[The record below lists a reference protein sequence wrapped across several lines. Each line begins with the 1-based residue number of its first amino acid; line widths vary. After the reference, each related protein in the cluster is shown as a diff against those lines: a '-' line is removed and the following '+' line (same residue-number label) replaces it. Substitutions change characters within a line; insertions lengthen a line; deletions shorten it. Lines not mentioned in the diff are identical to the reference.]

1 MKVVALVLGLVA
13 LALAIGLII
22 LTADL
27 KRISD
32 ALDFINHADTNAL
45 VTTGS
50 NIGLIRTLADRI
62 NAVLNKT
69 RRLQITQAEQNKQ
82 VRQMLTNLT
91 HDIKTPLTV
100 ARGYAQLLKEGS
112 ADQEQ
117 LGKIL
122 NNLQSVDHYLHYLMD
137 FNLIQE
143 KSVSL
148 DLTRV
153 NLSALVQQE
162 LFNAFDSL
170 TAWSVTVEPRI
181 QTGVEITTDQTM
193 MSRIIQNLIGNWLKY
208 AQESAWVDLHKGEDG
223 RIHLDFGN
231 KTKTG
236 AVDVDRLMERF
247 QTDDQSRTK
256 IRSTGLG
263 LSIVDSLV
271 DSLGGSMRLESTDA
285 IFLVHLLLSDVPQSS
300 EL

>member
-13 LALAIGLII
+13 LALAIGLMM
-22 LTADL
+22 LTTDL

-32 ALDFINHADTNAL
+32 DLDFINHADTNAL

-62 NAVLNKT
+62 NAVLNRT
-69 RRLQITQAEQNKQ
+69 RRLQIIQAEQNKQ

-117 LGKIL
+117 LSKIL
-122 NNLQSVDHYLHYLMD
+122 NNLQSVDRYLHYLMD

-143 KSVSL
+143 KSVNL
-148 DLTRV
+148 DLAKV

-170 TAWSVTVEPRI
+170 TARSVTVEPRI
-181 QTGVEITTDQTM
+181 QAGVEITTDQTM
-193 MSRIIQNLIGNWLKY
+193 MSRVIQNLIGNWLKY
-208 AQESAWVDLHKGEDG
+208 AQDSAWVDLHQDEDG

-231 KTKTG
+231 ETKGG

-271 DSLGGSMRLESTDA
+271 DSLGGSMSLESA
-285 IFLVHLLLSDVPQSS
+285 NGIFLAHLLLSDAPQSS
-300 EL
+300 QS

>member
-62 NAVLNKT
+62 NAVLDKT

-82 VRQMLTNLT
+82 VRQMLTDLT

-170 TAWSVTVEPRI
+170 TARSVIVEPRI
-181 QTGVEITTDQTM
+181 QNGVEISTDQTM
-193 MSRIIQNLIGNWLKY
+193 VSRIIQNLIGNWLKY
-208 AQESAWVDLHKGEDG
+208 AQDSAWVDLQQDEDG

-231 KTKTG
+231 ETKGG

-247 QTDDQSRTK
+247 QTDDQSRTE

-271 DSLGGSMRLESTDA
+271 DSLGGSMRLESA
-285 IFLVHLLLSDVPQSS
+285 NGIFLVHLLLSDVPQSS
-300 EL
+300 KL

>member
-13 LALAIGLII
+13 LALAIGLMM
-22 LTADL
+22 LTTDL

-32 ALDFINHADTNAL
+32 DLDFINHADTNAL

-117 LGKIL
+117 LGRIL

-170 TAWSVTVEPRI
+170 TARSVIVEPRI
-181 QTGVEITTDQTM
+181 QNGVEISTDQTM
-193 MSRIIQNLIGNWLKY
+193 VSRIIQNLIGNWLKY
-208 AQESAWVDLHKGEDG
+208 AQDSAWVDLHQDEDG

-231 KTKTG
+231 ETKGG

-271 DSLGGSMRLESTDA
+271 DSLSGSMRLESADG
-285 IFLVHLLLSDVPQSS
+285 IFLVHLLLSDAPQSS
-300 EL
+300 QS

>member
-1 MKVVALVLGLVA
+1 MKVAALVLGLVA
-13 LALAIGLII
+13 LALAIGLIMLI
-22 LTADL
+22 VDL

-32 ALDFINHADTNAL
+32 DLDFINHADTNAL

-137 FNLIQE
+137 FNLMQE
-143 KSVSL
+143 KSVNL

-153 NLSALVQQE
+153 NLSAMVQQE

-170 TAWSVTVEPRI
+170 TARSVTVEPRI
-181 QTGVEITTDQTM
+181 ETGVEITTDQIM
-193 MSRIIQNLIGNWLKY
+193 MSRVIQNLIGNWLKY
-208 AQESAWVDLHKGEDG
+208 AQDSAWVDLHQDEDG

-231 KTKTG
+231 EIKGG

-271 DSLGGSMRLESTDA
+271 DSLGGSMRLESA
-285 IFLVHLLLSDVPQSS
+285 NGAFLVHLLLSDAPQSS
-300 EL
+300 EG

>member
-1 MKVVALVLGLVA
+1 MVALVLGLVA
-13 LALAIGLII
+13 LALAIKLILLI
-22 LTADL
+22 VDL
-27 KRISD
+27 KRISSD
-32 ALDFINHADTNAL
+32 LDFINHADSNAL
-45 VTTGS
+45 VTTGA
-50 NIGLIRTLADRI
+50 NIGLIRTLANRI
-62 NAVLNKT
+62 NAILNKNK
-69 RRLQITQAEQNKQ
+69 RLQITQAEQNKQ

-100 ARGYAQLLKEGS
+100 ARGYAQLLKEKS
-112 ADQEQ
+112 DDQEQ
-117 LGKIL
+117 LDKIL

-148 DLTRV
+148 DLSRV

-170 TAWSVTVEPRI
+170 TAQSVTVEPRI
-181 QTGVEITTDQTM
+181 QAGVEITTDQTM
-193 MSRIIQNLIGNWLKY
+193 MSRVIQNLIGNWLKY
-208 AQESAWVDLHKGEDG
+208 AEESAWVDLHQGEDG
-223 RIHLDFGN
+223 RVHLDFSN
-231 KTKTG
+231 KTRDG

-247 QTDDQSRTK
+247 QTEDQSRTK

-271 DSLGGSMRLESTDA
+271 DSLGGSMRLESA
-285 IFLVHLLLSDVPQSS
+285 NGIFSIHLLLSDAPQSN

>member
-13 LALAIGLII
+13 LALAIGLMM
-22 LTADL
+22 LTTDL

-32 ALDFINHADTNAL
+32 DLDFINHADTNAL

-50 NIGLIRTLADRI
+50 NIGLIRSLADRI
-62 NAVLNKT
+62 NAVLNRT
-69 RRLQITQAEQNKQ
+69 RRLQIIQAEQNKQ

-170 TAWSVTVEPRI
+170 TARSVIVEPRI
-181 QTGVEITTDQTM
+181 QNGVEISTDQTM
-193 MSRIIQNLIGNWLKY
+193 VSRIIQNLIGNWLKY
-208 AQESAWVDLHKGEDG
+208 AQDSAWVDLHQDEDG

-231 KTKTG
+231 ETKGG

-247 QTDDQSRTK
+247 QTDDQSRTE

-271 DSLGGSMRLESTDA
+271 DSLGGSMRLESA
-285 IFLVHLLLSDVPQSS
+285 NGIFLVHLLLSDAPQSGK
-300 EL
+300 L

>member
-1 MKVVALVLGLVA
+1 MKVAALVLGLVA
-13 LALAIGLII
+13 LALAIGLVLLIV
-22 LTADL
+22 DL

-32 ALDFINHADTNAL
+32 DLDFINHADTNAL

-50 NIGLIRTLADRI
+50 NIGLIRTLAARI

-117 LGKIL
+117 LSKIL
-122 NNLQSVDHYLHYLMD
+122 NNLQSVDRYLHYLMD

-143 KSVSL
+143 KSVNL
-148 DLTRV
+148 DLGKV

-170 TAWSVTVEPRI
+170 TARSVTVEPRI
-181 QTGVEITTDQTM
+181 QAGVEITTDQTM
-193 MSRIIQNLIGNWLKY
+193 VSRVIQNLIGNWLKY
-208 AQESAWVDLHKGEDG
+208 AQDSAWVDLHQDEDG

-231 KTKTG
+231 ETKGG

-271 DSLGGSMRLESTDA
+271 DSLGGSMRLESTNG
-285 IFLVHLLLSDVPQSS
+285 IFLVHLLLSDATQTS

>member
-1 MKVVALVLGLVA
+1 MKVAALVLGLVA
-13 LALAIGLII
+13 LALAIGLIMLI
-22 LTADL
+22 VDL

-32 ALDFINHADTNAL
+32 DLDFINHADTNAL

-170 TAWSVTVEPRI
+170 TARSVIVEPRI
-181 QTGVEITTDQTM
+181 QNGVEISTDQTM
-193 MSRIIQNLIGNWLKY
+193 VSRIIQNLIGNWLKY
-208 AQESAWVDLHKGEDG
+208 AEESAWVELNKSEDG

-231 KTKTG
+231 ETKGG

-247 QTDDQSRTK
+247 QTDDQSRTE

-271 DSLGGSMRLESTDA
+271 DSLGGSMRLESA
-285 IFLVHLLLSDVPQSS
+285 NGIFLVHLLLSDVPQSS
-300 EL
+300 KL

>member
-1 MKVVALVLGLVA
+1 MKVAALVLGLVA
-13 LALAIGLII
+13 LALAIGLVLLIV
-22 LTADL
+22 DL

-32 ALDFINHADTNAL
+32 DLDFINHADTNAL

-50 NIGLIRTLADRI
+50 NIGLIRTLAARI

-117 LGKIL
+117 LSKIL
-122 NNLQSVDHYLHYLMD
+122 NNLQSVDRYLHYLMD

-143 KSVSL
+143 KSVNL
-148 DLTRV
+148 DLAKV

-170 TAWSVTVEPRI
+170 TARSVTVEPRI
-181 QTGVEITTDQTM
+181 QAGVEITTDQTM
-193 MSRIIQNLIGNWLKY
+193 MSRVIQNLISNWLKY
-208 AQESAWVDLHKGEDG
+208 AQDSAWVDLHQDEDG

-231 KTKTG
+231 ETKGG

-271 DSLGGSMRLESTDA
+271 DSLGGSMRLESA
-285 IFLVHLLLSDVPQSS
+285 NGIFLAHLLLSDAPQSS
-300 EL
+300 QS

>member
-1 MKVVALVLGLVA
+1 MKVAALVLGLVA
-13 LALAIGLII
+13 LALAIGLVLLII
-22 LTADL
+22 DL

-32 ALDFINHADTNAL
+32 DLDFINHADTNAL

-50 NIGLIRTLADRI
+50 NIGLIRTLAARI

-117 LGKIL
+117 LSKIL
-122 NNLQSVDHYLHYLMD
+122 NNLQSVDRYLHYLMD

-143 KSVSL
+143 KSVNL
-148 DLTRV
+148 DLAKV

-170 TAWSVTVEPRI
+170 TARSVTVEPRI
-181 QTGVEITTDQTM
+181 QAGVEITTDQTM
-193 MSRIIQNLIGNWLKY
+193 MSRVIQNLIGNWLKY
-208 AQESAWVDLHKGEDG
+208 AQDSAWVDLHQDEDG

-231 KTKTG
+231 ETKGG

-271 DSLGGSMRLESTDA
+271 DSLGGSMRLESA
-285 IFLVHLLLSDVPQSS
+285 NGIFLAHLLLSDAPQSS
-300 EL
+300 QS

>member
-1 MKVVALVLGLVA
+1 MKVAALVLGLVA
-13 LALAIGLII
+13 LALAIGLIMLI
-22 LTADL
+22 VDL

-32 ALDFINHADTNAL
+32 DLDFINHADTNAL

-137 FNLIQE
+137 FNLMQE

-170 TAWSVTVEPRI
+170 TARSVTVEPRI
-181 QTGVEITTDQTM
+181 QAGVEITTDQTM
-193 MSRIIQNLIGNWLKY
+193 MSRVIQNLIGNWLKY
-208 AQESAWVDLHKGEDG
+208 ADASAWVDLHQGEDG

-231 KTKTG
+231 KTKG
-236 AVDVDRLMERF
+236 EAVDVVKLMERF

-256 IRSTGLG
+256 ISSTGLG

-271 DSLGGSMRLESTDA
+271 DSLGGSMSLESA
-285 IFLVHLLLSDVPQSS
+285 NGIFLVHLLLNDAPQSS
-300 EL
+300 EG

>member
-1 MKVVALVLGLVA
+1 MKVAALVLGLVA
-13 LALAIGLII
+13 LALAIGLVLLIV
-22 LTADL
+22 DL
-27 KRISD
+27 QRIND
-32 ALDFINHADTNAL
+32 DLDFINHADTNAL

-50 NIGLIRTLADRI
+50 NIGLIRTLAARI

-117 LGKIL
+117 LSKIL

-143 KSVSL
+143 KSVNL
-148 DLTRV
+148 DLAKV

-170 TAWSVTVEPRI
+170 TARSVTVEPRI
-181 QTGVEITTDQTM
+181 QAGVEITTDQTM
-193 MSRIIQNLIGNWLKY
+193 MSRVIQNLIGNWLKY
-208 AQESAWVDLHKGEDG
+208 ADASAWVDLHQGEDG

-231 KTKTG
+231 KTKG
-236 AVDVDRLMERF
+236 EAVDVVKLMERF

-256 IRSTGLG
+256 ISSTGLG

-271 DSLGGSMRLESTDA
+271 DSLGGSMSLESA
-285 IFLVHLLLSDVPQSS
+285 NGIFLVHLLLSDATQTS

>member
-1 MKVVALVLGLVA
+1 MKVAALVLGLVA
-13 LALAIGLII
+13 LALAIGLVLLIV
-22 LTADL
+22 DL

-32 ALDFINHADTNAL
+32 DLDFINHADTNAL

-50 NIGLIRTLADRI
+50 NIGLIRTLAARI

-117 LGKIL
+117 LSKIL
-122 NNLQSVDHYLHYLMD
+122 NNLQSVDRYLHYLMD

-143 KSVSL
+143 KSVNL
-148 DLTRV
+148 DLAKV

-170 TAWSVTVEPRI
+170 TARSVTVEPRI
-181 QTGVEITTDQTM
+181 QAGVEITTDQTM
-193 MSRIIQNLIGNWLKY
+193 MSRVIQNLIGNWLKY
-208 AQESAWVDLHKGEDG
+208 AQDSAWVDLHQDEDG

-231 KTKTG
+231 ETKGG

-247 QTDDQSRTK
+247 QTDDQSRTE

-271 DSLGGSMRLESTDA
+271 DSLGGSMRLESA
-285 IFLVHLLLSDVPQSS
+285 NGIFLVHLLLSDAPQSS
-300 EL
+300 QS

>member
-1 MKVVALVLGLVA
+1 MKVAALVLGLVA
-13 LALAIGLII
+13 LALAIGLVLLIV
-22 LTADL
+22 DL

-32 ALDFINHADTNAL
+32 DLDFINHADTNAL

-50 NIGLIRTLADRI
+50 NIGLIRTLAARI

-143 KSVSL
+143 KSVNL
-148 DLTRV
+148 DLAKV

-162 LFNAFDSL
+162 LFNAFDAL
-170 TAWSVTVEPRI
+170 TARSVTVEPRI
-181 QTGVEITTDQTM
+181 QAGVEITTDQTM
-193 MSRIIQNLIGNWLKY
+193 MSRVIQNLIGNWLKY
-208 AQESAWVDLHKGEDG
+208 AQDSAWVDLHQDEDG

-231 KTKTG
+231 ETKGG

-271 DSLGGSMRLESTDA
+271 DSLGGSMRLESA
-285 IFLVHLLLSDVPQSS
+285 NGIFLAHLLLSDAPQSS
-300 EL
+300 QS

>member
-1 MKVVALVLGLVA
+1 MKVIALVLGLIA
-13 LALAIGLII
+13 LALAIGLILMI
-22 LTADL
+22 VDL

-62 NAVLNKT
+62 NAVLDKT

-82 VRQMLTNLT
+82 VRQMLTDLT

-117 LGKIL
+117 LSKIL

-170 TAWSVTVEPRI
+170 TARSVIVEPRI
-181 QTGVEITTDQTM
+181 QNGVEISTDQTM
-193 MSRIIQNLIGNWLKY
+193 VSRIIQNLIGNWLKY
-208 AQESAWVDLHKGEDG
+208 AQDSAWVDLHQDEDG

-231 KTKTG
+231 ETKDG

-247 QTDDQSRTK
+247 QTDDQSRTE

-271 DSLGGSMRLESTDA
+271 DSLGGSMRLESADA
-285 IFLVHLLLSDVPQSS
+285 IFLVHLLLGDAPQSK

>member
-1 MKVVALVLGLVA
+1 MKVAALVLGLVA
-13 LALAIGLII
+13 LALAIGLIMLI
-22 LTADL
+22 ADL

-32 ALDFINHADTNAL
+32 DLDFINHADTNAL

-170 TAWSVTVEPRI
+170 TARSVTVEPRI
-181 QTGVEITTDQTM
+181 QTGVEITTDQIM

-208 AQESAWVDLHKGEDG
+208 AEESAWVDLHKSEDG

-231 KTKTG
+231 KTTG
-236 AVDVDRLMERF
+236 EAVDVDRLMERF

-271 DSLGGSMRLESTDA
+271 DSLSGSMRLESADG
-285 IFLVHLLLSDVPQSS
+285 IFLVHLLLGDAPQSK

>member
-1 MKVVALVLGLVA
+1 MKVVALVLGLVV
-13 LALAIGLII
+13 LALAIGLIMLI
-22 LTADL
+22 ADL

-32 ALDFINHADTNAL
+32 DLDFINHADTNAL
-45 VTTGS
+45 VATGS

-170 TAWSVTVEPRI
+170 TVRSVIVEPRI
-181 QTGVEITTDQTM
+181 QNGVEISTDQTM
-193 MSRIIQNLIGNWLKY
+193 VSRIIQNLIGNWLKY
-208 AQESAWVDLHKGEDG
+208 AQDSAWVDLHQDEDG

-231 KTKTG
+231 ETKGG

-247 QTDDQSRTK
+247 QTDDQSRTE

-271 DSLGGSMRLESTDA
+271 DSLGGSMRLESA
-285 IFLVHLLLSDVPQSS
+285 NGIFLVHLLLSDVPQSS
-300 EL
+300 KL

>member
-1 MKVVALVLGLVA
+1 MKVAALVLGLVA
-13 LALAIGLII
+13 LALAIGLVLLIV
-22 LTADL
+22 DL

-32 ALDFINHADTNAL
+32 DLDFINHADTNAL

-50 NIGLIRTLADRI
+50 NIGLIRTLAARI

-117 LGKIL
+117 LSKIL

-137 FNLIQE
+137 FNLLQE
-143 KSVSL
+143 KSVNL
-148 DLTRV
+148 DLARM
-153 NLSALVQQE
+153 NLSDLVQQE

-170 TAWSVTVEPRI
+170 TARSVTVEPRI
-181 QTGVEITTDQTM
+181 QAGVEITTDQTM
-193 MSRIIQNLIGNWLKY
+193 MSRVIQNLIGNWLKY
-208 AQESAWVDLHKGEDG
+208 AQDSAWVDLHQDEDG

-231 KTKTG
+231 ETKGGT
-236 AVDVDRLMERF
+236 VDVDRLMERF
-247 QTDDQSRTK
+247 QTEDQSRTK

-271 DSLGGSMRLESTDA
+271 DSLGGSMRLESA
-285 IFLVHLLLSDVPQSS
+285 NGIFLVHLLLSDAPQSS
-300 EL
+300 QS

>member
-13 LALAIGLII
+13 LALAIGLIMLI
-22 LTADL
+22 VDL

-32 ALDFINHADTNAL
+32 DLDFINHADTNAL

-170 TAWSVTVEPRI
+170 TARSVIVEPRI
-181 QTGVEITTDQTM
+181 QNGVEISTDQTM
-193 MSRIIQNLIGNWLKY
+193 VSRIIQNLIGNWLKY
-208 AQESAWVDLHKGEDG
+208 AQDSAWVDLHQDEDG

-231 KTKTG
+231 ETKGG

-247 QTDDQSRTK
+247 QTDDQSRTE

-271 DSLGGSMRLESTDA
+271 DSLGGSMRLESA
-285 IFLVHLLLSDVPQSS
+285 NGIFLVHLLLSDVPQSS
-300 EL
+300 KL

>member
-13 LALAIGLII
+13 LALAIKLILLI
-22 LTADL
+22 VDL
-27 KRISD
+27 KRISSD
-32 ALDFINHADTNAL
+32 LDFINHADSNAL
-45 VTTGS
+45 VTTGA
-50 NIGLIRTLADRI
+50 NIGLIRTLANRI
-62 NAVLNKT
+62 NAILNKNK
-69 RRLQITQAEQNKQ
+69 RLQITQAEQNKQ

-100 ARGYAQLLKEGS
+100 ARGYAQLLKEES
-112 ADQEQ
+112 DDQEQ
-117 LGKIL
+117 LDKIL

-148 DLTRV
+148 DLSRV

-170 TAWSVTVEPRI
+170 TAQSVTVEPRI
-181 QTGVEITTDQTM
+181 QAGVEITTDQTM
-193 MSRIIQNLIGNWLKY
+193 MSRVIQNLIGNWLKY
-208 AQESAWVDLHKGEDG
+208 AEESAWVDLHQGKDG
-223 RIHLDFGN
+223 RVHLDFGN
-231 KTKTG
+231 KTRDG

-247 QTDDQSRTK
+247 QTEDQSRTK

-271 DSLGGSMRLESTDA
+271 DSLGGSMRLESA
-285 IFLVHLLLSDVPQSS
+285 NGIFSIHLLLSDAPQSN

>member
-13 LALAIGLII
+13 LALAIGLMM
-22 LTADL
+22 LTTDL

-32 ALDFINHADTNAL
+32 DLDFINHADTNAL

-62 NAVLNKT
+62 NAVLNRT
-69 RRLQITQAEQNKQ
+69 RRLQIIEAEQNKQ

-117 LGKIL
+117 LSKIL

-143 KSVSL
+143 KSVNL
-148 DLTRV
+148 DLAKV

-170 TAWSVTVEPRI
+170 TARSVTVEPRI
-181 QTGVEITTDQTM
+181 QAGVEITTDQTM
-193 MSRIIQNLIGNWLKY
+193 MSRVIQNLIGNWLKY
-208 AQESAWVDLHKGEDG
+208 AQDSAWVDLHQDEDG

-231 KTKTG
+231 ETKGG

-271 DSLGGSMRLESTDA
+271 DSLGGSMRLESA
-285 IFLVHLLLSDVPQSS
+285 NGIFLAHLLLSDAPQSS
-300 EL
+300 QS

>member
-13 LALAIGLII
+13 LALAIKLILLI
-22 LTADL
+22 VDL
-27 KRISD
+27 KRISSD
-32 ALDFINHADTNAL
+32 LDFINHADSNAL
-45 VTTGS
+45 VTTGA
-50 NIGLIRTLADRI
+50 NIGLIRTLANRI
-62 NAVLNKT
+62 NAILNKT

-100 ARGYAQLLKEGS
+100 ARGYAQLLKEKS
-112 ADQEQ
+112 DDQEQ
-117 LGKIL
+117 LDKIL

-148 DLTRV
+148 DLSRV

-170 TAWSVTVEPRI
+170 TAQSVTVEPRI
-181 QTGVEITTDQTM
+181 QAGVEITTDQTM
-193 MSRIIQNLIGNWLKY
+193 MSRVIQNLIGNWLKY
-208 AQESAWVDLHKGEDG
+208 AEESAWVDLHQGEDG
-223 RIHLDFGN
+223 RVHLDFSN
-231 KTKTG
+231 KTRDG

-247 QTDDQSRTK
+247 QTEDQSRTK

-271 DSLGGSMRLESTDA
+271 DSLGGSMRLESA
-285 IFLVHLLLSDVPQSS
+285 NGIFSIHLLLSDAPQSN

>member
-1 MKVVALVLGLVA
+1 MKVAALVLGLVA
-13 LALAIGLII
+13 LALAIGLIMLI
-22 LTADL
+22 TDL

-32 ALDFINHADTNAL
+32 DLDFINHADTNAL

-117 LGKIL
+117 LGRIL

-170 TAWSVTVEPRI
+170 TARSVIVEPRI
-181 QTGVEITTDQTM
+181 QNGVEISTDQTM
-193 MSRIIQNLIGNWLKY
+193 VSRIIQNLIGNWLKY
-208 AQESAWVDLHKGEDG
+208 AQDSAWVDLHQDEDG

-231 KTKTG
+231 ETKGG

-247 QTDDQSRTK
+247 QTDDQSRTE

-271 DSLGGSMRLESTDA
+271 DSLGGSMNLVSTNG
-285 IFLVHLLLSDVPQSS
+285 IFLVHLLLSDAPQPK

>member
-32 ALDFINHADTNAL
+32 DLDFINHADTNAL

-112 ADQEQ
+112 ADQQQ
-117 LGKIL
+117 LGRIL

-170 TAWSVTVEPRI
+170 TARSVIVEPRI
-181 QTGVEITTDQTM
+181 QNGVEISTDQTM
-193 MSRIIQNLIGNWLKY
+193 VSRIIQNLIGNWLKY
-208 AQESAWVDLHKGEDG
+208 AQDSAWVDLHQDEDG

-231 KTKTG
+231 ETKSG

-247 QTDDQSRTK
+247 QTDDQSRTE

-271 DSLGGSMRLESTDA
+271 GSLGGSMRLESADA

-300 EL
+300 KL

>member
-13 LALAIGLII
+13 LALAIKLILLI
-22 LTADL
+22 VDL
-27 KRISD
+27 KRISSD
-32 ALDFINHADTNAL
+32 LDFINHADSNAL
-45 VTTGS
+45 VTTGA
-50 NIGLIRTLADRI
+50 NIGLIRTLANRI
-62 NAVLNKT
+62 NAILNKNK
-69 RRLQITQAEQNKQ
+69 RLQITQAEQNKQ

-100 ARGYAQLLKEGS
+100 ARGYAQLLKEKS
-112 ADQEQ
+112 DDQEQ

-148 DLTRV
+148 DLSRV

-170 TAWSVTVEPRI
+170 TAQSVTVEPRI
-181 QTGVEITTDQTM
+181 QAGVEITTDQTM
-193 MSRIIQNLIGNWLKY
+193 MSRVIQNLIGNWLKY
-208 AQESAWVDLHKGEDG
+208 AEESAWVDLHQGEDG
-223 RIHLDFGN
+223 RVHLDFSN
-231 KTKTG
+231 KTRDG

-247 QTDDQSRTK
+247 QTEDQSRTK

-271 DSLGGSMRLESTDA
+271 DSLGGSMRLESA
-285 IFLVHLLLSDVPQSS
+285 NGIFSIHLLLSDAPQSN

>member
-1 MKVVALVLGLVA
+1 M
-13 LALAIGLII
+13 
-22 LTADL
+22 
-27 KRISD
+27 
-32 ALDFINHADTNAL
+32 

-137 FNLIQE
+137 FNLMQE

-170 TAWSVTVEPRI
+170 TARSVTVEPRI
-181 QTGVEITTDQTM
+181 QAGVEITTDQTM
-193 MSRIIQNLIGNWLKY
+193 MSRVIQNLIGNWLKY
-208 AQESAWVDLHKGEDG
+208 ADASAWVDLHQGEDG

-231 KTKTG
+231 KTKG
-236 AVDVDRLMERF
+236 EAVDVVKLMERF

-256 IRSTGLG
+256 ISSTGLG

-271 DSLGGSMRLESTDA
+271 DSLGGSMSLESA
-285 IFLVHLLLSDVPQSS
+285 NGIFLVHLLLSDATQTS

>member
-1 MKVVALVLGLVA
+1 MKVAALVLGLVA
-13 LALAIGLII
+13 LALAIGLIMLI
-22 LTADL
+22 ADL

-32 ALDFINHADTNAL
+32 DLDFINHADTNAL

-50 NIGLIRTLADRI
+50 NMGLIRTLADRI

-137 FNLIQE
+137 FNLMQE

-170 TAWSVTVEPRI
+170 TARSVTVEPRI
-181 QTGVEITTDQTM
+181 QAGVEITTDQTM
-193 MSRIIQNLIGNWLKY
+193 MSRVIQNLIGNWLKY
-208 AQESAWVDLHKGEDG
+208 ADASAWVDLHQGEDG

-231 KTKTG
+231 KTKG
-236 AVDVDRLMERF
+236 EAVDVVKLMERF

-256 IRSTGLG
+256 ISSTGLG

-271 DSLGGSMRLESTDA
+271 DSLGGSMSLESA
-285 IFLVHLLLSDVPQSS
+285 NGIFLVHLLLSDATQTS

>member
-1 MKVVALVLGLVA
+1 MKVIALVLGLIA
-13 LALAIGLII
+13 LALAIGLILMI
-22 LTADL
+22 VDL

-112 ADQEQ
+112 SDQEQ
-117 LGKIL
+117 LSRIL

-143 KSVSL
+143 KSVGL
-148 DLTRV
+148 DLTGV
-153 NLSALVQQE
+153 NLSELVQQE

-170 TAWSVTVEPRI
+170 TARSVMVEPRI

-193 MSRIIQNLIGNWLKY
+193 MSRVIQNLIGNWLKY
-208 AQESAWVDLHKGEDG
+208 ADESAWVELNKGGDG

-231 KTKTG
+231 KTKG
-236 AVDVDRLMERF
+236 GPVDVDRLMERF

-263 LSIVDSLV
+263 LGIVDSLV
-271 DSLGGSMRLESTDA
+271 DSLGGSMRLESA
-285 IFLVHLLLSDVPQSS
+285 NGIFSVHLLLSDAPQSN

>member
-1 MKVVALVLGLVA
+1 MKVAALVLGLVA
-13 LALAIGLII
+13 LALAIGLIMLI
-22 LTADL
+22 ADL

-32 ALDFINHADTNAL
+32 DLDFINHADTNAL

-170 TAWSVTVEPRI
+170 TARSVIVEPRI
-181 QTGVEITTDQTM
+181 QNGVEISTDQTM
-193 MSRIIQNLIGNWLKY
+193 VSRIIQNLIGNWLKY
-208 AQESAWVDLHKGEDG
+208 AEESAWVELNKSEDG

-231 KTKTG
+231 ETKGG

-271 DSLGGSMRLESTDA
+271 DSLGGSMRLESA
-285 IFLVHLLLSDVPQSS
+285 NGIFLAHLLLSDAPQSS
-300 EL
+300 QS

>member
-32 ALDFINHADTNAL
+32 DLDFINHADTNAL

-117 LGKIL
+117 LGRIL

-170 TAWSVTVEPRI
+170 TARSVIVEPRI
-181 QTGVEITTDQTM
+181 QNGVEISTDQTM
-193 MSRIIQNLIGNWLKY
+193 VSRIIQNLIGNWLKY
-208 AQESAWVDLHKGEDG
+208 AQDSAWVDLHQDEDG

-231 KTKTG
+231 ETKSG

-247 QTDDQSRTK
+247 QTDDQSRTE

-271 DSLGGSMRLESTDA
+271 GSLGGSMRLESADA

-300 EL
+300 KL

>member
-22 LTADL
+22 LIADL

-32 ALDFINHADTNAL
+32 DLDFINHADTNAL

-117 LGKIL
+117 LGRIL

-170 TAWSVTVEPRI
+170 TARSVIVEPRI
-181 QTGVEITTDQTM
+181 QNGVEISTDQTM
-193 MSRIIQNLIGNWLKY
+193 VSRIIQNLIGNWLKY
-208 AQESAWVDLHKGEDG
+208 AEESAWVELNKSEDG

-231 KTKTG
+231 ETKGG

-271 DSLGGSMRLESTDA
+271 DSLGGSMRLESA
-285 IFLVHLLLSDVPQSS
+285 NGIFLAHLLLSDAPQSS
-300 EL
+300 QS

>member
-32 ALDFINHADTNAL
+32 DLDFINHADTNAL

-170 TAWSVTVEPRI
+170 TARSVIVEPRI
-181 QTGVEITTDQTM
+181 QNGVEISTDQTM
-193 MSRIIQNLIGNWLKY
+193 VSRIIQNLIGNWLKY
-208 AQESAWVDLHKGEDG
+208 AEESAWVELNKSEDG

-231 KTKTG
+231 ETKGG

-271 DSLGGSMRLESTDA
+271 DSLGGSMRLESA
-285 IFLVHLLLSDVPQSS
+285 NGIFLVHLLLSDVPQSS
-300 EL
+300 KL

>member
-13 LALAIGLII
+13 FALAIGLMM
-22 LTADL
+22 LTSEL

-32 ALDFINHADTNAL
+32 DLDFINHADTNAL

-117 LGKIL
+117 LDKIL

-143 KSVSL
+143 KSVGL
-148 DLTRV
+148 DLTGV

-170 TAWSVTVEPRI
+170 TARSVMVEPRI

-193 MSRIIQNLIGNWLKY
+193 MSRVIQNLIGNWLKY
-208 AQESAWVDLHKGEDG
+208 ADESAWVELNKGGDG

-231 KTKTG
+231 KTKG
-236 AVDVDRLMERF
+236 GPVDVDRLMERF

-263 LSIVDSLV
+263 LGIVDSLV
-271 DSLGGSMRLESTDA
+271 DSLGGSMRLESA
-285 IFLVHLLLSDVPQSS
+285 NGIFLVHLLLSDAPQSN

>member
-1 MKVVALVLGLVA
+1 MKVAALVLGLVA
-13 LALAIGLII
+13 LALAIGLVLLIV
-22 LTADL
+22 DL

-32 ALDFINHADTNAL
+32 DLDFINHADTNAL

-50 NIGLIRTLADRI
+50 NIGLIRTLAARI

-117 LGKIL
+117 LSKIL
-122 NNLQSVDHYLHYLMD
+122 NNLQSVDRYLHYLMD

-143 KSVSL
+143 KSVNL
-148 DLTRV
+148 DLAKV

-170 TAWSVTVEPRI
+170 TARSVTVEPRI
-181 QTGVEITTDQTM
+181 QAGVEITTDQTM
-193 MSRIIQNLIGNWLKY
+193 MSRVIQNLIGNWLKY
-208 AQESAWVDLHKGEDG
+208 AQDSAWVDLHQDEDG

-231 KTKTG
+231 ETKGG

-271 DSLGGSMRLESTDA
+271 DSLGGSMRLESA
-285 IFLVHLLLSDVPQSS
+285 NGIFLAHLLLSDAPQSS
-300 EL
+300 QS

>member
-13 LALAIGLII
+13 LALAIGLMM
-22 LTADL
+22 LTTDL

-32 ALDFINHADTNAL
+32 DLDFINHADTNAL

-62 NAVLNKT
+62 NAVLNRT
-69 RRLQITQAEQNKQ
+69 RRLQIIQAEQNKQ

-117 LGKIL
+117 LSKIL

-143 KSVSL
+143 KSVNL
-148 DLTRV
+148 DLAKV

-170 TAWSVTVEPRI
+170 TARSVTVEPRI
-181 QTGVEITTDQTM
+181 QAGVEITTDQTM
-193 MSRIIQNLIGNWLKY
+193 MSRVIQNLIGNWLKY
-208 AQESAWVDLHKGEDG
+208 AQDSAWVDLHQDEDG

-231 KTKTG
+231 ETKGG

-271 DSLGGSMRLESTDA
+271 DSLSGSMRLESADG
-285 IFLVHLLLSDVPQSS
+285 IFLVHLLLSDAP
-300 EL
+300 

>member
-1 MKVVALVLGLVA
+1 MKVAALVLGLVA
-13 LALAIGLII
+13 LALAIGLVLLIV
-22 LTADL
+22 DL

-32 ALDFINHADTNAL
+32 DLDFINHADTNAL

-50 NIGLIRTLADRI
+50 NIGLIRTLAARI

-117 LGKIL
+117 LSKIL
-122 NNLQSVDHYLHYLMD
+122 NNLQSVDRYLHYLMD

-143 KSVSL
+143 KSVNL
-148 DLTRV
+148 DLAKV

-170 TAWSVTVEPRI
+170 TA
-181 QTGVEITTDQTM
+181 
-193 MSRIIQNLIGNWLKY
+193 
-208 AQESAWVDLHKGEDG
+208 
-223 RIHLDFGN
+223 
-231 KTKTG
+231 
-236 AVDVDRLMERF
+236 RF

-271 DSLGGSMRLESTDA
+271 DSLGGSMRLESA
-285 IFLVHLLLSDVPQSS
+285 NGIFLAHLLLSDAPQSS
-300 EL
+300 QS

>member
-1 MKVVALVLGLVA
+1 MKVAALVLGLVA
-13 LALAIGLII
+13 LALAIGLIMLI
-22 LTADL
+22 VDL

-32 ALDFINHADTNAL
+32 DLDFINHADTNAL

-112 ADQEQ
+112 ADQQQ

-143 KSVSL
+143 KSVNL
-148 DLTRV
+148 DLAKV

-170 TAWSVTVEPRI
+170 TARSVTVEPRI
-181 QTGVEITTDQTM
+181 QAGVEITTDQTM
-193 MSRIIQNLIGNWLKY
+193 MSRVIQNLIGNWLKY
-208 AQESAWVDLHKGEDG
+208 AQDSAWVDLHQDEDG

-231 KTKTG
+231 ETKGG

-271 DSLGGSMRLESTDA
+271 DSLSGSMRLESADG
-285 IFLVHLLLSDVPQSS
+285 IFLVHLLLSDAP
-300 EL
+300 

>member
-13 LALAIGLII
+13 LALAIGLMM
-22 LTADL
+22 LTTDL

-32 ALDFINHADTNAL
+32 DLDFINHADTNAL

-62 NAVLNKT
+62 NAVLNRT
-69 RRLQITQAEQNKQ
+69 RRLQIIQAEQNKQ

-117 LGKIL
+117 LSKIL
-122 NNLQSVDHYLHYLMD
+122 NNLQSVDRYLHYLMD

-143 KSVSL
+143 KSVNL
-148 DLTRV
+148 DLAKV

-170 TAWSVTVEPRI
+170 TARSVTVEPRI
-181 QTGVEITTDQTM
+181 QAGVEITTDQTM
-193 MSRIIQNLIGNWLKY
+193 MSRVIQNLIGNWLKY
-208 AQESAWVDLHKGEDG
+208 AQDSAWVDLHQDEDG

-231 KTKTG
+231 ETKGG

-271 DSLGGSMRLESTDA
+271 DSLGGSMSLESA
-285 IFLVHLLLSDVPQSS
+285 NGIFLVHLLLSDAPQSS
-300 EL
+300 QS